1 VVIDC
6 GKSSYWNNENI
17 MNNFA
22 ASVDWTW

>member
-1 VVIDC
+1 
-6 GKSSYWNNENI
+6 